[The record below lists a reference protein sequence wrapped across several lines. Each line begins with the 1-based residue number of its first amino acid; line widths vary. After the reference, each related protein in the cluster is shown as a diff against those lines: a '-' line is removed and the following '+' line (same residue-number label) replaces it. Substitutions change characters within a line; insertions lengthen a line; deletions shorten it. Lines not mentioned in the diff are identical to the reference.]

1 MNSFFPNYF
10 IHAANVLL
18 LVAYSVRDIL
28 WLRLFAVVAA
38 LIPIP
43 YFVLQ
48 PTTLWAAAQLECR
61 VCGDQSVPIMA
72 SLHRAS

>member
-18 LVAYSVRDIL
+18 LDSL
-28 WLRLFAVVAA
+28 WRSRHSVVALVRGGSRA
-38 LIPIP
+38 HLDPV
-43 YFVLQ
+43 FRATADDTVG
-48 PTTLWAAAQLECR
+48 AAQLECR

-72 SLHRAS
+72 SLHGAS